1 MLFAFVTIGRIQE
14 VIPTLGSAHV
24 GLLTGGLAGLMWLLA
39 PGSLRDK
46 IPMRIPQVKYV
57 VWLFLLSLLLV
68 PVGVWP
74 GNSLD
79 FIANTYWKVVLF
91 YLMVVFF
98 VRSVEDTRGLIWP
111 VVLE

>member
-1 MLFAFVTIGRIQE
+1 MAVPKSSVVVHPLEVATEDVTFFWGSIFLMLFAFVTIGRIQE
-14 VIPTLGSAHV
+14 VIPALASLHV
-24 GLLTGGLAGLMWLLA
+24 GVLTGGLAGIMWFLV

-74 GNSLD
+74 GNSFD
-79 FIANTYWKVVLF
+79 FIT
-91 YLMVVFF
+91 
-98 VRSVEDTRGLIWP
+98 S
-111 VVLE
+111 